1 MIKYLGRDKIE
12 VDLYDKCVSNATNNR
27 IYAQSWYLDNVCEN
41 WGALVLNNYEA
52 VMPLPFKKKYFIS
65 YIYLPNWTQ
74 QLGVFSNGIHKTLNA
89 RDFIR
94 SIPKRFKKITLQFNS
109 DNSVEGCAKER
120 LNCILNLNKDY
131 KELFANFKKDR
142 KKRVAQ
148 AINYNLKIERNES
161 FKQIIDVFKTNY
173 NKKLNVNELNFNK
186 LEKVIEA
193 GLKKDAI
200 EIWNVYDENDQY
212 LSGLI
217 TLKNASRVTVLFS
230 STTKIGL
237 KKNAFSLIIND
248 IIKKY
253 ANTNLTLD
261 FEGSEIESIK
271 SFNLSFGASTENYPL
286 LIKKINLF

>member
-1 MIKYLGRDKIE
+1 MIKYLERDKIK
-12 VDLYDKCVSNATNNR
+12 VDLYDKCVSNAINNR

-41 WGALVLNNYEA
+41 WGALVLNDYEA
-52 VMPLPFKKKYFIS
+52 VMPLPHKKKYFIN

-74 QLGVFSNGIHKTLNA
+74 QLGIFSNGTHKTINA
-89 RDFIR
+89 QDFIS
-94 SIPKRFKKITLQFNS
+94 SIPKRFKKITIQFNS
-109 DNSVEGCAKER
+109 DNFVENCTKER
-120 LNCILNLNKDY
+120 TNCILNLNKEY

-142 KKRVAQ
+142 KKRVTQ

-161 FKQIIDVFKTNY
+161 FKQIIDVFKIDY
-173 NKKLNVNELNFNK
+173 KEKLNINKLHFNK
-186 LEKVIEA
+186 LEKVINA
-193 GLKKDAI
+193 GLKKNAI

-286 LIKKINLF
+286 LIKKISLF